1 MLIFFIGATF
11 YTQLTMLNMLIAI
24 MGDSF
29 DFATENREKFA
40 VKTKMAI
47 LSAQAPSL
55 SQTENEDEEKVFLI
69 VVRRSEEDEAIDD
82 EWEGTINKVAYLTK
96 KAIHALEE
104 EIKSDILKQQ
114 ADIVIT
120 IKASENEVMNM

>member
-1 MLIFFIGATF
+1 
-11 YTQLTMLNMLIAI
+11 MLNMLIAI

-69 VVRRSEEDEAIDD
+69 VVRRSNEDEAIED